1 MRFIPIN
8 IAASL
13 LLATAACS
21 PSAPTPAAAK
31 PAAAPVAHEADL
43 LTLTL
48 STETQQ
54 RLALVATTVHPGSLA
69 RVRHTSGEVVA
80 APLGAAGIPIDAG
93 RNLAT
98 LGSQQATADGE
109 VARAQAMTA
118 LARITAGRSE
128 TLLVDG
134 AGSARARDEAAAVLA
149 AALAAEQVALAQRAL
164 LGPAIGAINSRSTIW
179 IRVPIFATDAQRIL
193 RERTAE
199 VRTLDASGPARLARP
214 VAATPSANFLA
225 GTVDAYYA
233 VDNRD
238 QAYQLGQRV
247 AVQLPLAGLDS
258 GLLLPMSAI
267 VRDIDGGEWVYRVVA
282 PGQYRRAR
290 IEVAHRDAGRAL
302 LSRGLADGDE
312 VVSTGAAE
320 LFGSEFGAGH

>member
-1 MRFIPIN
+1 MRFIPILT
-8 IAASL
+8 AASL
-13 LLATAACS
+13 LLTAAACS
-21 PSAPTPAAAK
+21 RDEPALATPSAAL
-31 PAAAPVAHEADL
+31 VAHEADL
-43 LTLTL
+43 LTLVL
-48 STETQQ
+48 SAETQQ
-54 RLALVATTVHPGSLA
+54 RLALVTTTVQPGKLA

-93 RNLAT
+93 RNLAL

-109 VARAQAMTA
+109 VARAQAVTT
-118 LARITAGRSE
+118 LARIAAGRSE
-128 TLLVDG
+128 ALLGDG
-134 AGSARARDEAAAVLA
+134 AGSARARDEAAA
-149 AALAAEQVALAQRAL
+149 ALATAQAAGQAALAQRAL

-193 RERTAE
+193 REQTAE

-214 VAATPSANFLA
+214 VAATPSASFVA

-258 GLLLPMSAI
+258 GLLLPASAI
-267 VRDIDGGEWVYRVVA
+267 VRDIDGGEWVYRVIA

-290 IEVAHRDAGRAL
+290 IEVTHRDAGQAL
-302 LSRGLADGDE
+302 LSRGLADGDQ
-312 VVSTGAAE
+312 VVSIGAAE

>member
-1 MRFIPIN
+1 MRFIPIPT
-8 IAASL
+8 AASL

-21 PSAPTPAAAK
+21 SGASPPVAAK
-31 PAAAPVAHEADL
+31 PAAALVAHEANL
-43 LTLTL
+43 LTLNL
-48 STETQQ
+48 SAETRQ
-54 RLALVATTVHPGSLA
+54 RLALVTTTVHSGSLA

-109 VARAQAMTA
+109 VARAQAVTA
-118 LARITAGRSE
+118 LARIAAGRTE
-128 TLLVDG
+128 ALLGDG
-134 AGSARARDEAAAVLA
+134 AGSARARDEAAAALA
-149 AALAAEQVALAQRAL
+149 AAQAAKQAALAQRAL

-179 IRVPIFATDAQRIL
+179 IRVPIFATDAARIL
-193 RERTAE
+193 REQTAE
-199 VRTLDASGPARLARP
+199 VRALDASSPTRLARP
-214 VAATPSANFLA
+214 VAATPSASFVT

-238 QAYQLGQRV
+238 QAYQFGQRV
-247 AVQLPLAGLDS
+247 AVQLPLAGFDS
-258 GLLLPMSAI
+258 GLLLPVSAI
-267 VRDIDGGEWVYRVVA
+267 VRDIDGGEWVYRVIA

-290 IEVAHRDAGRAL
+290 IEVAHRDAGQAL
-302 LSRGLADGDE
+302 LSRGLTDGDE

>member
-1 MRFIPIN
+1 MRFIPIVA
-8 IAASL
+8 AASL
-13 LLATAACS
+13 SLTTVACS
-21 PSAPTPAAAK
+21 SGTPPAATRPAAA
-31 PAAAPVAHEADL
+31 AVAHEAEL

-48 STETQQ
+48 SAETQQ
-54 RLALVATTVHPGSLA
+54 RLALATARVGPGSLA

-109 VARAQAMTA
+109 VARTQAITA
-118 LARITAGRSE
+118 LARIAANRTE
-128 TLLVDG
+128 TLLGDG
-134 AGSARARDEAAAVLA
+134 AGSARARDEAAAALIA
-149 AALAAEQVALAQRAL
+149 AQAAEQAALAQRAL

-179 IRVPIFATDAQRIL
+179 LRVPIFATDAARVL
-193 RERTAE
+193 RERSAE
-199 VRTLDASGPARLARP
+199 VRTLDGAGPARLARP
-214 VAATPSANFLA
+214 IAATPSASFIA

-238 QAYQLGQRV
+238 HAYQLGQRV
-247 AVQLPLAGLDS
+247 AVQLPLAGQAD
-258 GLLLPMSAI
+258 GLLLPASAI
-267 VRDIDGGEWVYRVVA
+267 VRDIDGGEWVYRVMA
-282 PGQYRRAR
+282 PGEYRRTR
-290 IEVAHRDAGRAL
+290 IEVAHREAGQAL

-312 VVSTGAAE
+312 VVGRGAAE

>member
-1 MRFIPIN
+1 MRFIPITT
-8 IAASL
+8 AASL
-13 LLATAACS
+13 LLAIAACS
-21 PSAPTPAAAK
+21 RSASPPAAAK
-31 PAAAPVAHEADL
+31 PAAAAVAHEAEL

-48 STETQQ
+48 SAETRQ
-54 RLALVATTVHPGSLA
+54 RLALVTTTIHPGSLA

-109 VARAQAMTA
+109 VARAQAVTT
-118 LARITAGRSE
+118 LARIAASRSE
-128 TLLVDG
+128 ALLGDG
-134 AGSARARDEAAAVLA
+134 AGSARARDEAAAALA
-149 AALAAEQVALAQRAL
+149 AAHAAEQAALAQRAL

-179 IRVPIFATDAQRIL
+179 IRVPVFATDAGRIL
-193 RERTAE
+193 RERAAE

-214 VAATPSANFLA
+214 IAATPSASFVA

-247 AVQLPLAGLDS
+247 AVQLPITGVDS
-258 GLLLPMSAI
+258 GLLLPASAI
-267 VRDIDGGEWVYRVVA
+267 VRDIDGGEWVYRAIA

-290 IEVAHRDAGRAL
+290 IEVAHRDAGQAL
-302 LSRGLADGDE
+302 LSRGLVDGDQ

>member
-1 MRFIPIN
+1 MHFIPITT
-8 IAASL
+8 AASL
-13 LLATAACS
+13 LLATAACNRNAS
-21 PSAPTPAAAK
+21 QPAAAK
-31 PAAAPVAHEADL
+31 PAAALVAHEANL
-43 LTLTL
+43 LTL
-48 STETQQ
+48 SAETQQ
-54 RLALVATTVHPGSLA
+54 RLALVTTTVHPGKLA

-98 LGSQQATADGE
+98 LGSQQTAADGE
-109 VARAQAMTA
+109 VARAQAVTA
-118 LARITAGRSE
+118 LARIAAGRSE
-128 TLLVDG
+128 ALLDDG
-134 AGSARARDEAAAVLA
+134 AGSARARDEAAAALA
-149 AALAAEQVALAQRAL
+149 AAQAAEQAALAQRAL

-214 VAATPSANFLA
+214 IAATPSASFVA

-258 GLLLPMSAI
+258 GLLLPVSAI
-267 VRDIDGGEWVYRVVA
+267 VRDIDGGEWVYRA
-282 PGQYRRAR
+282 IASGQYRRAR
-290 IEVAHRDAGRAL
+290 IEVAHRDAGQAL
-302 LSRGLADGDE
+302 LSRGLSDGDE

>member
-1 MRFIPIN
+1 MRFIPIAT
-8 IAASL
+8 AASL
-13 LLATAACS
+13 LLTAVACS
-21 PSAPTPAAAK
+21 RSASPPAAAK

-48 STETQQ
+48 SAETQQ
-54 RLALVATTVHPGSLA
+54 RLALVTTTIHPGQLA

-98 LGSQQATADGE
+98 LGSQQTAAHGE
-109 VARAQAMTA
+109 VARAQAATA
-118 LARITAGRSE
+118 LARIAADRSE
-128 TLLVDG
+128 ALLDDG
-134 AGSARARDEAAAVLA
+134 AGSTRARDEAAAALA
-149 AALAAEQVALAQRAL
+149 TAQAAEQAALAQRAL

-214 VAATPSANFLA
+214 IAATPSASFLA

-247 AVQLPLAGLDS
+247 AVQLPLAGVDN
-258 GLLLPMSAI
+258 GLLLPVSAI
-267 VRDIDGGEWVYRVVA
+267 VRDIDGGEWVYRVIA

-290 IEVAHRDAGRAL
+290 IEVAHRDAGQAL